1 MLWLGKFFLLLVKSW
16 CQSRRLKHL
25 GVPMFLGSGLHEHE
39 SSKLR
44 FLVLERFGKDVDELF
59 LNSKRRFDVTTVL
72 MLGLRIVSSSIYL
85 RVCFVFSRIMSASQR
100 VISNYFLYLRSMMIH
115 ACIKFTLVLYNKV
128 SLKLFFL
135 FFF

>member
-72 MLGLRIVSSSIYL
+72 MLGLRVVSSSIYL
-85 RVCFVFSRIMSASQR
+85 RVCFFFVLCLPLNMWFLIL
-100 VISNYFLYLRSMMIH
+100 FLYHRSMMIH
-115 ACIKFTLVLYNKV
+115 ACIKFTLVLYNRV